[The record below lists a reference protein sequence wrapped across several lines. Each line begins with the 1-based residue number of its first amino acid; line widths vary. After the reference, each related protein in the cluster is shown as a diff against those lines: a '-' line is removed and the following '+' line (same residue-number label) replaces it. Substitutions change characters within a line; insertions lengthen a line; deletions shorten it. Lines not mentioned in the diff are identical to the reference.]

1 MLIVDKI
8 KEHRNNVPKELEGID
23 ELDSTTKDYMLYKFL
38 KDNLNDY
45 PYLLEDLPVFF
56 MEEILKDR
64 IHTYGFEGYFT
75 DNVIKKLNEGNSA
88 LGIDLISYVEYA
100 DLVPKLITEKNPI
113 PYDFFNKKENTVNL
127 TSKYLALIQS
137 RYGKNKLISF
147 LNSFNDRNSCEN
159 LYEVMS
165 DTNFFKNAL
174 FDDDDIIELVK
185 GNFGKNLNNDS
196 FSKLISKM
204 SSLDN
209 PNKYMNLLLDNN
221 IYDRCKKDISVSYL
235 TRLLFE
241 KDVSLISDININNLS
256 NMELDIMNSFI
267 DEFNAENGF
276 YTQKT
281 SDFINKILLNK
292 DNKIVS
298 TLFVK
303 TIFKELL
310 KQQADLIY
318 KFPLIENYP
327 GNIEDIFDDDFIL
340 NNDDFI
346 LNSIDKIANVSNPSF
361 IKKIFEIIVHRYPE
375 KIFQIIGMGKYTDI
389 IDSIIDEKIIRSIIS
404 NKDMFNM
411 LFLHANDGSV
421 EKIFH
426 SRAFRNVIDNDKEL
440 TFGIMY
446 FINLYDVHN
455 EYIDHLNKNFAMIQ
469 NVRPELSWFNS
480 SFKKELLEDEVIN
493 VLGVDYLNIVLNFD
507 TIATDAVIRAYNNH
521 NLYEL
526 KEYTDFIVSITKNI
540 RDINKSI
547 GFFDRVSVLYND
559 IKDKDLNI
567 YQKELFLEIAKTG
580 NINNVKNYEELN
592 NYFDF
597 KASRV
602 YKNQDITEVDFNR
615 LFLNRNGMLDNY
627 FNIFGYTREDFEYLK
642 YKYLD
647 TGVISEKEFLYLL
660 DVYKLHDEIFN
671 QNKDI
676 PLWDVLNNW
685 PYKDIISI
693 DTIFAKLDKAWADER
708 KGMLTS
714 PDELRRAAL
723 EGKANIEYVDGVEV
737 ITLMG
742 CDYKFVIS
750 SMRAIKESNKTDSGN
765 TISNGVAYVFPKIVG
780 EKLKSKYGKDFAKQS
795 NYEIL
800 ANNPESWYEIEGV
813 STISSSTDMPEL
825 PIGNRFDY
833 GYAWGSGTDIKICGV
848 DAGDAGVS
856 HDPRSSGYIGRGRF
870 NTKKKE
876 FYKKTRYLNE
886 IWEDRFCPDLV
897 DGKIK
902 RVKPEFIKNVNN
914 LSKSVRYAKFFGCP
928 VIAVDKSYYHNF
940 EEQKF
945 LTLTKSVLEDS
956 DMSKFG
962 EYIYSPVSSATT
974 EERVQQVVHALQM
987 NCYAGKITEYDL
999 FKKLTDVKWTV
1010 YEEFGKSSVLFK
1022 ELENECSK
1030 YMGMQEEVLD
1040 GNRAR

>member
-45 PYLLEDLPVFF
+45 PYLLEELPVYF
-56 MEEILKDR
+56 MEEIL
-64 IHTYGFEGYFT
+64 INEINSYNFERYFT
-75 DNVIKKLNEGNSA
+75 DNVIKKLNEGTGKLRTILLNH
-88 LGIDLISYVEYA
+88 IEYA
-100 DLVPKLITEKNPI
+100 NLIPKLTTEKNYMPSSI
-113 PYDFFNKKENTVNL
+113 YFNNEEKWVSI
-127 TSKYLALIQS
+127 SKYLALFQS
-137 RYGKNKLISF
+137 RYGKKELISF

-310 KQQADLIY
+310 KQQTDLIY

-340 NNDDFI
+340 NNDGFI
-346 LNSIDKIANVSNPSF
+346 LNSIDKIANISNPSF

-567 YQKELFLEIAKTG
+567 YQKELF
-580 NINNVKNYEELN
+580 
-592 NYFDF
+592 
-597 KASRV
+597 
-602 YKNQDITEVDFNR
+602 
-615 LFLNRNGMLDNY
+615 
-627 FNIFGYTREDFEYLK
+627 
-642 YKYLD
+642 
-647 TGVISEKEFLYLL
+647 
-660 DVYKLHDEIFN
+660 
-671 QNKDI
+671 
-676 PLWDVLNNW
+676 
-685 PYKDIISI
+685 
-693 DTIFAKLDKAWADER
+693 
-708 KGMLTS
+708 
-714 PDELRRAAL
+714 
-723 EGKANIEYVDGVEV
+723 
-737 ITLMG
+737 
-742 CDYKFVIS
+742 
-750 SMRAIKESNKTDSGN
+750 
-765 TISNGVAYVFPKIVG
+765 
-780 EKLKSKYGKDFAKQS
+780 
-795 NYEIL
+795 
-800 ANNPESWYEIEGV
+800 
-813 STISSSTDMPEL
+813 
-825 PIGNRFDY
+825 
-833 GYAWGSGTDIKICGV
+833 
-848 DAGDAGVS
+848 
-856 HDPRSSGYIGRGRF
+856 
-870 NTKKKE
+870 
-876 FYKKTRYLNE
+876 
-886 IWEDRFCPDLV
+886 
-897 DGKIK
+897 
-902 RVKPEFIKNVNN
+902 
-914 LSKSVRYAKFFGCP
+914 
-928 VIAVDKSYYHNF
+928 
-940 EEQKF
+940 
-945 LTLTKSVLEDS
+945 
-956 DMSKFG
+956 
-962 EYIYSPVSSATT
+962 
-974 EERVQQVVHALQM
+974 
-987 NCYAGKITEYDL
+987 
-999 FKKLTDVKWTV
+999 
-1010 YEEFGKSSVLFK
+1010 
-1022 ELENECSK
+1022 
-1030 YMGMQEEVLD
+1030 
-1040 GNRAR
+1040 

>member
-45 PYLLEDLPVFF
+45 PYLLEELPVYF
-56 MEEILKDR
+56 MEEIL
-64 IHTYGFEGYFT
+64 INEINSYNFERYFT
-75 DNVIKKLNEGNSA
+75 DNVIKKLNEGTGKLRTILLNH
-88 LGIDLISYVEYA
+88 IEYA
-100 DLVPKLITEKNPI
+100 NLIPKLTTEKNYMPSSI
-113 PYDFFNKKENTVNL
+113 YFNNEEKWVSI
-127 TSKYLALIQS
+127 SKYLALFQS
-137 RYGKNKLISF
+137 RYGKKELISF

-159 LYEVMS
+159 LFKEMEDS
-165 DTNFFKNAL
+165 DFFYNAL

-310 KQQADLIY
+310 KQQTDLIY

-340 NNDDFI
+340 NNDGFI

-567 YQKELFLEIAKTG
+567 HQKELF
-580 NINNVKNYEELN
+580 
-592 NYFDF
+592 
-597 KASRV
+597 
-602 YKNQDITEVDFNR
+602 
-615 LFLNRNGMLDNY
+615 
-627 FNIFGYTREDFEYLK
+627 
-642 YKYLD
+642 
-647 TGVISEKEFLYLL
+647 
-660 DVYKLHDEIFN
+660 
-671 QNKDI
+671 
-676 PLWDVLNNW
+676 
-685 PYKDIISI
+685 
-693 DTIFAKLDKAWADER
+693 
-708 KGMLTS
+708 
-714 PDELRRAAL
+714 
-723 EGKANIEYVDGVEV
+723 
-737 ITLMG
+737 
-742 CDYKFVIS
+742 
-750 SMRAIKESNKTDSGN
+750 
-765 TISNGVAYVFPKIVG
+765 
-780 EKLKSKYGKDFAKQS
+780 
-795 NYEIL
+795 
-800 ANNPESWYEIEGV
+800 
-813 STISSSTDMPEL
+813 
-825 PIGNRFDY
+825 
-833 GYAWGSGTDIKICGV
+833 
-848 DAGDAGVS
+848 
-856 HDPRSSGYIGRGRF
+856 
-870 NTKKKE
+870 
-876 FYKKTRYLNE
+876 
-886 IWEDRFCPDLV
+886 
-897 DGKIK
+897 
-902 RVKPEFIKNVNN
+902 
-914 LSKSVRYAKFFGCP
+914 
-928 VIAVDKSYYHNF
+928 
-940 EEQKF
+940 
-945 LTLTKSVLEDS
+945 
-956 DMSKFG
+956 
-962 EYIYSPVSSATT
+962 
-974 EERVQQVVHALQM
+974 
-987 NCYAGKITEYDL
+987 
-999 FKKLTDVKWTV
+999 
-1010 YEEFGKSSVLFK
+1010 
-1022 ELENECSK
+1022 
-1030 YMGMQEEVLD
+1030 
-1040 GNRAR
+1040 

>member
-1 MLIVDKI
+1 MSIVDKI

-38 KDNLNDY
+38 KDNLYDY
-45 PYLLEDLPVFF
+45 PYLLEELPVYF
-56 MEEILKDR
+56 MEEIL
-64 IHTYGFEGYFT
+64 INEINSYNFERYFT
-75 DNVIKKLNEGNSA
+75 DNVIKKLNEGTGKLRRILLNH
-88 LGIDLISYVEYA
+88 IEYA
-100 DLVPKLITEKNPI
+100 NLIPKLTTEKNYMPSSI
-113 PYDFFNKKENTVNL
+113 YFNNEEKWVSI
-127 TSKYLALIQS
+127 SKYLA
-137 RYGKNKLISF
+137 

-310 KQQADLIY
+310 KQETNLIY
-318 KFPLIENYP
+318 NFPLIENYP

-340 NNDDFI
+340 NNDGFI

-361 IKKIFEIIVHRYPE
+361 IKKIFEIILHRYPE
-375 KIFQIIGMGKYTDI
+375 RIFQVIVMGKYTDI

-559 IKDKDLNI
+559 IKDKDLNMSTCFVYGKPDEGI
-567 YQKELFLEIAKTG
+567 RPGATSLHLIDKELCFQGETNHRDIVRIKANCEQDLWYVAGTG
-580 NINNVKNYEELN
+580 YFKPELN
-592 NYFDF
+592 YYMFG
-597 KASRV
+597 S
-602 YKNQDITEVDFNR
+602 
-615 LFLNRNGMLDNY
+615 
-627 FNIFGYTREDFEYLK
+627 FGY
-642 YKYLD
+642 
-647 TGVISEKEFLYLL
+647 
-660 DVYKLHDEIFN
+660 IF
-671 QNKDI
+671 DPSDYSGI
-676 PLWDVLNNW
+676 LIELN
-685 PYKDIISI
+685 
-693 DTIFAKLDKAWADER
+693 
-708 KGMLTS
+708 
-714 PDELRRAAL
+714 
-723 EGKANIEYVDGVEV
+723 
-737 ITLMG
+737 
-742 CDYKFVIS
+742 
-750 SMRAIKESNKTDSGN
+750 
-765 TISNGVAYVFPKIVG
+765 
-780 EKLKSKYGKDFAKQS
+780 
-795 NYEIL
+795 
-800 ANNPESWYEIEGV
+800 
-813 STISSSTDMPEL
+813 
-825 PIGNRFDY
+825 
-833 GYAWGSGTDIKICGV
+833 DIKDEG
-848 DAGDAGVS
+848 
-856 HDPRSSGYIGRGRF
+856 
-870 NTKKKE
+870 
-876 FYKKTRYLNE
+876 
-886 IWEDRFCPDLV
+886 
-897 DGKIK
+897 
-902 RVKPEFIKNVNN
+902 
-914 LSKSVRYAKFFGCP
+914 
-928 VIAVDKSYYHNF
+928 
-940 EEQKF
+940 
-945 LTLTKSVLEDS
+945 
-956 DMSKFG
+956 
-962 EYIYSPVSSATT
+962 
-974 EERVQQVVHALQM
+974 
-987 NCYAGKITEYDL
+987 
-999 FKKLTDVKWTV
+999 
-1010 YEEFGKSSVLFK
+1010 
-1022 ELENECSK
+1022 
-1030 YMGMQEEVLD
+1030 
-1040 GNRAR
+1040 

>member
-567 YQKELFLEIAKTG
+567 HQKELFLEIAKTG

-627 FNIFGYTREDFEYLK
+627 FNIFRYTREDFEYLK

-914 LSKSVRYAKFFGCP
+914 LPKSVRYAKFFGCP

>member
-1 MLIVDKI
+1 VSIVDKI

-38 KDNLNDY
+38 KDNLYDY
-45 PYLLEDLPVFF
+45 PYLLEELPVYF
-56 MEEILKDR
+56 MEEIL
-64 IHTYGFEGYFT
+64 INEINSYNFERYFT
-75 DNVIKKLNEGNSA
+75 DNVIKKLNEGTGKLRTILLNH
-88 LGIDLISYVEYA
+88 IEYA
-100 DLVPKLITEKNPI
+100 NLIPKLTTEKNYMPSSI
-113 PYDFFNKKENTVNL
+113 YFNNEEKWVSI
-127 TSKYLALIQS
+127 SKYLALFQS
-137 RYGKNKLISF
+137 RYGKKELISF

-310 KQQADLIY
+310 KQETNLIY
-318 KFPLIENYP
+318 NFPLIENYP

-340 NNDDFI
+340 NNDGFI

-361 IKKIFEIIVHRYPE
+361 IKKIFEIILHRYPE
-375 KIFQIIGMGKYTDI
+375 RIFQVIGMGKYTDI

-627 FNIFGYTREDFEYLK
+627 FNIFRYTREDFEYLK

-750 SMRAIKESNKTDSGN
+750 SMRAKKESNEIYNGN

-914 LSKSVRYAKFFGCP
+914 LPKSVRYAKFFGCP

-974 EERVQQVVHALQM
+974 EEMVQQVVHALQM

-1040 GNRAR
+1040 GNKAR

>member
-1 MLIVDKI
+1 MSIVDKI

-340 NNDDFI
+340 NNDGFI

-469 NVRPELSWFNS
+469 KARPELSWFNS
-480 SFKKELLEDEVIN
+480 SLKKELLEDEVIN

-567 YQKELFLEIAKTG
+567 HQKELFLEIAKTG

-627 FNIFGYTREDFEYLK
+627 FNIFRYTREDFEYLK

-914 LSKSVRYAKFFGCP
+914 LPKSVRYAKFFGCP

-974 EERVQQVVHALQM
+974 EEMVQQVVHALQM

-1040 GNRAR
+1040 GNKAR

>member
-45 PYLLEDLPVFF
+45 PYLLEELPVYF
-56 MEEILKDR
+56 MEEIL
-64 IHTYGFEGYFT
+64 INEINSYNFERYFT
-75 DNVIKKLNEGNSA
+75 DNVIKKLNEGTGKLRTILLNH
-88 LGIDLISYVEYA
+88 IEYA
-100 DLVPKLITEKNPI
+100 NLIPKLTTEKNYMPSSI
-113 PYDFFNKKENTVNL
+113 YFNNEEKWVSI
-127 TSKYLALIQS
+127 SKYLALFQS
-137 RYGKNKLISF
+137 RYGKKELISF

-159 LYEVMS
+159 LFKEMEDS
-165 DTNFFKNAL
+165 DFFYNAL

-310 KQQADLIY
+310 KQQTDLIY

-340 NNDDFI
+340 NNDGFI

-567 YQKELFLEIAKTG
+567 HQKELFLEIAKTG

-627 FNIFGYTREDFEYLK
+627 FNIFRYTREDFEYLK

-685 PYKDIISI
+685 SYKDIISI

-914 LSKSVRYAKFFGCP
+914 LPKSVRYAKFFGCP

>member
-1 MLIVDKI
+1 M
-8 KEHRNNVPKELEGID
+8 N
-23 ELDSTTKDYMLYKFL
+23 
-38 KDNLNDY
+38 
-45 PYLLEDLPVFF
+45 
-56 MEEILKDR
+56 
-64 IHTYGFEGYFT
+64 IH
-75 DNVIKKLNEGNSA
+75 
-88 LGIDLISYVEYA
+88 
-100 DLVPKLITEKNPI
+100 
-113 PYDFFNKKENTVNL
+113 
-127 TSKYLALIQS
+127 
-137 RYGKNKLISF
+137 
-147 LNSFNDRNSCEN
+147 
-159 LYEVMS
+159 
-165 DTNFFKNAL
+165 
-174 FDDDDIIELVK
+174 
-185 GNFGKNLNNDS
+185 
-196 FSKLISKM
+196 
-204 SSLDN
+204 
-209 PNKYMNLLLDNN
+209 
-221 IYDRCKKDISVSYL
+221 
-235 TRLLFE
+235 
-241 KDVSLISDININNLS
+241 
-256 NMELDIMNSFI
+256 
-267 DEFNAENGF
+267 
-276 YTQKT
+276 
-281 SDFINKILLNK
+281 
-292 DNKIVS
+292 
-298 TLFVK
+298 
-303 TIFKELL
+303 
-310 KQQADLIY
+310 
-318 KFPLIENYP
+318 
-327 GNIEDIFDDDFIL
+327 
-340 NNDDFI
+340 
-346 LNSIDKIANVSNPSF
+346 
-361 IKKIFEIIVHRYPE
+361 
-375 KIFQIIGMGKYTDI
+375 
-389 IDSIIDEKIIRSIIS
+389 
-404 NKDMFNM
+404 
-411 LFLHANDGSV
+411 
-421 EKIFH
+421 
-426 SRAFRNVIDNDKEL
+426 
-440 TFGIMY
+440 
-446 FINLYDVHN
+446 
-455 EYIDHLNKNFAMIQ
+455 
-469 NVRPELSWFNS
+469 
-480 SFKKELLEDEVIN
+480 
-493 VLGVDYLNIVLNFD
+493 
-507 TIATDAVIRAYNNH
+507 
-521 NLYEL
+521 
-526 KEYTDFIVSITKNI
+526 
-540 RDINKSI
+540 
-547 GFFDRVSVLYND
+547 
-559 IKDKDLNI
+559 
-567 YQKELFLEIAKTG
+567 QKELFLEIAKTG

-627 FNIFGYTREDFEYLK
+627 FNIFRYTREDFEYLK

-750 SMRAIKESNKTDSGN
+750 SMRAKKESNEIYNGN
-765 TISNGVAYVFPKIVG
+765 TISDGVAYVFPKIVG

>member
-45 PYLLEDLPVFF
+45 PYLLEELPVYF
-56 MEEILKDR
+56 MEEIL
-64 IHTYGFEGYFT
+64 INEINSYNFERYFT
-75 DNVIKKLNEGNSA
+75 DNVIKKLNEGTGKLRTILLNH
-88 LGIDLISYVEYA
+88 IEYA
-100 DLVPKLITEKNPI
+100 NLIPKLTTEKNYMPSSI
-113 PYDFFNKKENTVNL
+113 YFNNEEKWVSI
-127 TSKYLALIQS
+127 SKYLALFQS
-137 RYGKNKLISF
+137 RYGKKELISF

-159 LYEVMS
+159 LFKEMEDS
-165 DTNFFKNAL
+165 DFFYNAL

-310 KQQADLIY
+310 KQQTDLIY

-340 NNDDFI
+340 NNDGFI

-540 RDINKSI
+540 RDINK
-547 GFFDRVSVLYND
+547 
-559 IKDKDLNI
+559 
-567 YQKELFLEIAKTG
+567 
-580 NINNVKNYEELN
+580 
-592 NYFDF
+592 
-597 KASRV
+597 
-602 YKNQDITEVDFNR
+602 
-615 LFLNRNGMLDNY
+615 
-627 FNIFGYTREDFEYLK
+627 
-642 YKYLD
+642 
-647 TGVISEKEFLYLL
+647 
-660 DVYKLHDEIFN
+660 
-671 QNKDI
+671 
-676 PLWDVLNNW
+676 
-685 PYKDIISI
+685 
-693 DTIFAKLDKAWADER
+693 
-708 KGMLTS
+708 
-714 PDELRRAAL
+714 
-723 EGKANIEYVDGVEV
+723 
-737 ITLMG
+737 
-742 CDYKFVIS
+742 C
-750 SMRAIKESNKTDSGN
+750 
-765 TISNGVAYVFPKIVG
+765 
-780 EKLKSKYGKDFAKQS
+780 
-795 NYEIL
+795 
-800 ANNPESWYEIEGV
+800 
-813 STISSSTDMPEL
+813 
-825 PIGNRFDY
+825 
-833 GYAWGSGTDIKICGV
+833 
-848 DAGDAGVS
+848 
-856 HDPRSSGYIGRGRF
+856 
-870 NTKKKE
+870 
-876 FYKKTRYLNE
+876 
-886 IWEDRFCPDLV
+886 
-897 DGKIK
+897 
-902 RVKPEFIKNVNN
+902 
-914 LSKSVRYAKFFGCP
+914 
-928 VIAVDKSYYHNF
+928 
-940 EEQKF
+940 
-945 LTLTKSVLEDS
+945 
-956 DMSKFG
+956 
-962 EYIYSPVSSATT
+962 
-974 EERVQQVVHALQM
+974 
-987 NCYAGKITEYDL
+987 
-999 FKKLTDVKWTV
+999 
-1010 YEEFGKSSVLFK
+1010 
-1022 ELENECSK
+1022 
-1030 YMGMQEEVLD
+1030 
-1040 GNRAR
+1040 

>member
-1 MLIVDKI
+1 MSIVDKI

-38 KDNLNDY
+38 KNNLNDY
-45 PYLLEDLPVFF
+45 PYLLEELPVYF
-56 MEEILKDR
+56 MEEIL
-64 IHTYGFEGYFT
+64 INEINSYNFERYFT
-75 DNVIKKLNEGNSA
+75 DNVIKKLNEGTGKLRRILLNH
-88 LGIDLISYVEYA
+88 IEYA
-100 DLVPKLITEKNPI
+100 NLIPKLTTEKNYMPSSI
-113 PYDFFNKKENTVNL
+113 YFNNEEKWVSI
-127 TSKYLALIQS
+127 SKYLALFQS
-137 RYGKNKLISF
+137 RYGKKELISF

-310 KQQADLIY
+310 KQQTNLIY

-340 NNDDFI
+340 NNDGLI

-361 IKKIFEIIVHRYPE
+361 IKKIFEIILHRYPE
-375 KIFQIIGMGKYTDI
+375 RIFQVIGMGKYTDI

-469 NVRPELSWFNS
+469 KARPELSWFNS
-480 SFKKELLEDEVIN
+480 SLKKELLEDEVIN

-567 YQKELFLEIAKTG
+567 HQKELFLEIAKTG

-602 YKNQDITEVDFNR
+602 YKN
-615 LFLNRNGMLDNY
+615 
-627 FNIFGYTREDFEYLK
+627 
-642 YKYLD
+642 
-647 TGVISEKEFLYLL
+647 
-660 DVYKLHDEIFN
+660 
-671 QNKDI
+671 
-676 PLWDVLNNW
+676 
-685 PYKDIISI
+685 
-693 DTIFAKLDKAWADER
+693 
-708 KGMLTS
+708 
-714 PDELRRAAL
+714 
-723 EGKANIEYVDGVEV
+723 
-737 ITLMG
+737 
-742 CDYKFVIS
+742 
-750 SMRAIKESNKTDSGN
+750 
-765 TISNGVAYVFPKIVG
+765 
-780 EKLKSKYGKDFAKQS
+780 
-795 NYEIL
+795 
-800 ANNPESWYEIEGV
+800 
-813 STISSSTDMPEL
+813 
-825 PIGNRFDY
+825 
-833 GYAWGSGTDIKICGV
+833 
-848 DAGDAGVS
+848 
-856 HDPRSSGYIGRGRF
+856 
-870 NTKKKE
+870 
-876 FYKKTRYLNE
+876 
-886 IWEDRFCPDLV
+886 
-897 DGKIK
+897 
-902 RVKPEFIKNVNN
+902 
-914 LSKSVRYAKFFGCP
+914 
-928 VIAVDKSYYHNF
+928 
-940 EEQKF
+940 
-945 LTLTKSVLEDS
+945 
-956 DMSKFG
+956 
-962 EYIYSPVSSATT
+962 
-974 EERVQQVVHALQM
+974 
-987 NCYAGKITEYDL
+987 
-999 FKKLTDVKWTV
+999 
-1010 YEEFGKSSVLFK
+1010 
-1022 ELENECSK
+1022 
-1030 YMGMQEEVLD
+1030 
-1040 GNRAR
+1040 

>member
-1 MLIVDKI
+1 MSIVDKI

-45 PYLLEDLPVFF
+45 PYLLEELPVYF
-56 MEEILKDR
+56 MEEIL
-64 IHTYGFEGYFT
+64 INEINSYNFERYFT
-75 DNVIKKLNEGNSA
+75 DNVIKKLNEGTGKLRRILLNH
-88 LGIDLISYVEYA
+88 IEYA
-100 DLVPKLITEKNPI
+100 NLIPKLTTEKNYMPSSI
-113 PYDFFNKKENTVNL
+113 YFNNEEKWVSI
-127 TSKYLALIQS
+127 SKYLALFQS
-137 RYGKNKLISF
+137 RYGKKELISF

-310 KQQADLIY
+310 KQETNLIY
-318 KFPLIENYP
+318 NFPLIENYP

-340 NNDDFI
+340 NNDGFI
-346 LNSIDKIANVSNPSF
+346 LNSIDKIVNVSNPSF
-361 IKKIFEIIVHRYPE
+361 IKKIFEIILHRYPE
-375 KIFQIIGMGKYTDI
+375 RIFQVIGMGKYTDI

-426 SRAFRNVIDNDKEL
+426 SRAFKNVIDNDKEL

-469 NVRPELSWFNS
+469 KARPELSWFNS
-480 SFKKELLEDEVIN
+480 SLKKELLEDEVIN

-540 RDINKSI
+540 RDINESI

-750 SMRAIKESNKTDSGN
+750 SMRAIKESNQTHIGN
-765 TISNGVAYVFPKIVG
+765 TISDGVAYVFPKIAG

-795 NYEIL
+795 DYEIL
-800 ANNPESWYEIEGV
+800 ANNPEAWYEIEGV
-813 STISSSTDMPEL
+813 STISSSTCMPGSDL
-825 PIGNRFDY
+825 GSSYDY
-833 GYAWGSGTDIKICGV
+833 SYVWGSGTDIMICGV
-848 DAGDAGVS
+848 CAGDAGVS
-856 HDPRSSGYIGRGRF
+856 HTPRASYYDGKDRF
-870 NTKKKE
+870 KLSKRE
-876 FYKKTRYLNE
+876 FYRRANGLNE
-886 IWEDRFCPDLV
+886 IWEDRFCTNLV
-897 DGKIK
+897 DGKVK
-902 RVKPEFIKNVNN
+902 RVKPEFIKSEKNFY
-914 LSKSVRYAKFFGCP
+914 KSIQYAKFFGCP
-928 VIAVDKSYYHNF
+928 VIKVDSSYYHNF

-999 FKKLTDVKWTV
+999 FKKLTDVKWMV

-1040 GNRAR
+1040 GNKAR

>member
-1 MLIVDKI
+1 MSIVDKI

-38 KDNLNDY
+38 KNNLNDY

-204 SSLDN
+204 SSLGN

-276 YTQKT
+276 YAQKT

-310 KQQADLIY
+310 KQQTNLIY
-318 KFPLIENYP
+318 KFPLIENYS

-340 NNDDFI
+340 NNDGLI

-361 IKKIFEIIVHRYPE
+361 IKKIFEIIVHRYPN

-404 NKDMFNM
+404 NKDMFDM

-426 SRAFRNVIDNDKEL
+426 SRAFRNVIDSDKEL

-480 SFKKELLEDEVIN
+480 SLKKELLEDEVIN

-567 YQKELFLEIAKTG
+567 HQKELFLEIAKTG

-627 FNIFGYTREDFEYLK
+627 FNIFRYTREDFEYLK

-750 SMRAIKESNKTDSGN
+750 SMRAKKESNEIYNGN
-765 TISNGVAYVFPKIVG
+765 TISDGVAYVFPKIAG

-914 LSKSVRYAKFFGCP
+914 LPKSVRYAKFFGCP

-999 FKKLTDVKWTV
+999 FKKLTDVKWMV

-1040 GNRAR
+1040 GNKAR

>member
-1 MLIVDKI
+1 MSIVDKI

-64 IHTYGFEGYFT
+64 IHTYVFEGYFT

-627 FNIFGYTREDFEYLK
+627 FNIFRYTREDFEYLK

-750 SMRAIKESNKTDSGN
+750 SMRAKKESNEIYNGN
-765 TISNGVAYVFPKIVG
+765 TISDGVAYVFPKIVG

-902 RVKPEFIKNVNN
+902 RVKPEFIKNLNN
-914 LSKSVRYAKFFGCP
+914 LPKSVRYAKFFGCP

-974 EERVQQVVHALQM
+974 EEMVHQVVHALQM

>member
-1 MLIVDKI
+1 M
-8 KEHRNNVPKELEGID
+8 
-23 ELDSTTKDYMLYKFL
+23 
-38 KDNLNDY
+38 
-45 PYLLEDLPVFF
+45 
-56 MEEILKDR
+56 
-64 IHTYGFEGYFT
+64 
-75 DNVIKKLNEGNSA
+75 
-88 LGIDLISYVEYA
+88 
-100 DLVPKLITEKNPI
+100 
-113 PYDFFNKKENTVNL
+113 
-127 TSKYLALIQS
+127 
-137 RYGKNKLISF
+137 
-147 LNSFNDRNSCEN
+147 
-159 LYEVMS
+159 
-165 DTNFFKNAL
+165 
-174 FDDDDIIELVK
+174 
-185 GNFGKNLNNDS
+185 
-196 FSKLISKM
+196 
-204 SSLDN
+204 
-209 PNKYMNLLLDNN
+209 
-221 IYDRCKKDISVSYL
+221 
-235 TRLLFE
+235 
-241 KDVSLISDININNLS
+241 
-256 NMELDIMNSFI
+256 
-267 DEFNAENGF
+267 
-276 YTQKT
+276 
-281 SDFINKILLNK
+281 
-292 DNKIVS
+292 
-298 TLFVK
+298 
-303 TIFKELL
+303 
-310 KQQADLIY
+310 
-318 KFPLIENYP
+318 
-327 GNIEDIFDDDFIL
+327 
-340 NNDDFI
+340 
-346 LNSIDKIANVSNPSF
+346 
-361 IKKIFEIIVHRYPE
+361 
-375 KIFQIIGMGKYTDI
+375 
-389 IDSIIDEKIIRSIIS
+389 
-404 NKDMFNM
+404 
-411 LFLHANDGSV
+411 
-421 EKIFH
+421 
-426 SRAFRNVIDNDKEL
+426 
-440 TFGIMY
+440 
-446 FINLYDVHN
+446 
-455 EYIDHLNKNFAMIQ
+455 
-469 NVRPELSWFNS
+469 
-480 SFKKELLEDEVIN
+480 
-493 VLGVDYLNIVLNFD
+493 
-507 TIATDAVIRAYNNH
+507 
-521 NLYEL
+521 

-567 YQKELFLEIAKTG
+567 HQKELFLEIAKTG

-627 FNIFGYTREDFEYLK
+627 FNIFRYTREDFEYLK

-708 KGMLTS
+708 KGILTS

-914 LSKSVRYAKFFGCP
+914 LPKSVRYAKFFGCP
-928 VIAVDKSYYHNF
+928 VIKVDSSYYHNF

-945 LTLTKSVLEDS
+945 LTLTKNVLEDS

-962 EYIYSPVSSATT
+962 EYIYSPASSATT

>member
-567 YQKELFLEIAKTG
+567 HQKELFLEIAKTG

-627 FNIFGYTREDFEYLK
+627 FNIFRYTREDFEYLK

-914 LSKSVRYAKFFGCP
+914 LPKSVRYAKFFGCP

-974 EERVQQVVHALQM
+974 EEMVQQVVHALQM

>member
-45 PYLLEDLPVFF
+45 PYLLEELPVFF

-113 PYDFFNKKENTVNL
+113 PYDFFSKKENTVNL

-750 SMRAIKESNKTDSGN
+750 SMRAKKESNEIYNGN
-765 TISNGVAYVFPKIVG
+765 TISDGVAYVFPKIAG

-914 LSKSVRYAKFFGCP
+914 LPKSVRYAKFFGCP

-974 EERVQQVVHALQM
+974 EEMVQQVVHALQM

>member
-310 KQQADLIY
+310 KQETNLIY
-318 KFPLIENYP
+318 NFPLIENYP

-340 NNDDFI
+340 NNDGFI

-361 IKKIFEIIVHRYPE
+361 IKKIFEIILHRYPE
-375 KIFQIIGMGKYTDI
+375 RIFQVIGMGKYTDI

-567 YQKELFLEIAKTG
+567 HQKELFLEIAKTG

-627 FNIFGYTREDFEYLK
+627 FNIFRYTREDFEYLK

-974 EERVQQVVHALQM
+974 EEMVQQVVHALQM

-1040 GNRAR
+1040 GNKAR

>member
-88 LGIDLISYVEYA
+88 LGIDLISYEEYA

-310 KQQADLIY
+310 KQQTDLIY

-340 NNDDFI
+340 NNDGFI

-567 YQKELFLEIAKTG
+567 HQKELFLEIAKTG

-627 FNIFGYTREDFEYLK
+627 FNIFRYTREDFEYLK

-914 LSKSVRYAKFFGCP
+914 LPKSVRYAKFFGCP
-928 VIAVDKSYYHNF
+928 VIKVDSSYYHNF

-945 LTLTKSVLEDS
+945 LTLTKNVLEDS

-962 EYIYSPVSSATT
+962 EYIYSPASSATT

>member
-38 KDNLNDY
+38 KNNLNDY

-480 SFKKELLEDEVIN
+480 SLKKELLEDEVIN

-750 SMRAIKESNKTDSGN
+750 SMRAKKESNEIYNGN
-765 TISNGVAYVFPKIVG
+765 TISDGVAYVFPKIAG

-800 ANNPESWYEIEGV
+800 ANNPEAWYEIEGV

-914 LSKSVRYAKFFGCP
+914 LPKSVRYAKFFGCP

-974 EERVQQVVHALQM
+974 EEMVQQVVHALQM

-1040 GNRAR
+1040 GNKAR

>member
-113 PYDFFNKKENTVNL
+113 PYDFFNKKEKTVNL

-267 DEFNAENGF
+267 DEFNDENGF

-310 KQQADLIY
+310 KQQTNLIY
-318 KFPLIENYP
+318 NFPLIENYP

-340 NNDDFI
+340 NNDGFI

-361 IKKIFEIIVHRYPE
+361 IKKIFEIILHRYPE
-375 KIFQIIGMGKYTDI
+375 RIFQVIGMGKYTDI

-426 SRAFRNVIDNDKEL
+426 SRAFKNVIDNDKEL

-469 NVRPELSWFNS
+469 KARPELSWFNS
-480 SFKKELLEDEVIN
+480 SLKKELLEDEVIN
-493 VLGVDYLNIVLNFD
+493 VLGADYLNIVLNFD

-540 RDINKSI
+540 RDINESI

-602 YKNQDITEVDFNR
+602 YKNQDITEVDFNK
-615 LFLNRNGMLDNY
+615 LFLNRNGMLDDC

-723 EGKANIEYVDGVEV
+723 DGKANIEYVDGVEV

-750 SMRAIKESNKTDSGN
+750 SMRAIKESNQTHIGN
-765 TISNGVAYVFPKIVG
+765 TISDGVAYVFPKIAG

-813 STISSSTDMPEL
+813 STISSSTSMP
-825 PIGNRFDY
+825 
-833 GYAWGSGTDIKICGV
+833 
-848 DAGDAGVS
+848 
-856 HDPRSSGYIGRGRF
+856 
-870 NTKKKE
+870 
-876 FYKKTRYLNE
+876 
-886 IWEDRFCPDLV
+886 
-897 DGKIK
+897 
-902 RVKPEFIKNVNN
+902 
-914 LSKSVRYAKFFGCP
+914 
-928 VIAVDKSYYHNF
+928 
-940 EEQKF
+940 
-945 LTLTKSVLEDS
+945 
-956 DMSKFG
+956 
-962 EYIYSPVSSATT
+962 
-974 EERVQQVVHALQM
+974 
-987 NCYAGKITEYDL
+987 
-999 FKKLTDVKWTV
+999 
-1010 YEEFGKSSVLFK
+1010 
-1022 ELENECSK
+1022 
-1030 YMGMQEEVLD
+1030 
-1040 GNRAR
+1040 